1 MIDMP
6 LEGDSL
12 LLMPLKRNCLIYGYT
27 VSKAIKCQDA
37 GRLVLEDFRKSLK
50 KYSQNVA
57 SFLVCIVA
65 VFLIN
70 NGQTLT
76 VTI

>member
-1 MIDMP
+1 MIEMP

-12 LLMPLKRNCLIYGYT
+12 LLMPLKRNCFIYGYT

-57 SFLVCIVA
+57 SFFLCFYIVVCFYA
-65 VFLIN
+65 SWRCF
-70 NGQTLT
+70 
-76 VTI
+76 